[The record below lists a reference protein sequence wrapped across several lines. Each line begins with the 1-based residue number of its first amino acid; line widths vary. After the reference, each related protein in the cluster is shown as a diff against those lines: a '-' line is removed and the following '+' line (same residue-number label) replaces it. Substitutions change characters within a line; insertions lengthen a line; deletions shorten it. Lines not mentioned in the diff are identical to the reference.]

1 MHGMSGLQSILS
13 NMLDAVDSEFLSAAG
28 VVLGSCI
35 LFIFKSV
42 RETGKKVVSGIRQ
55 AVKFSGAKKQ
65 HIYNEQI
72 NELNEGVEASLMRI
86 GVLTD
91 AARVSVW
98 QFHNGETFTLSKP
111 VFKLRSSFEY
121 DRPGLTPDCTVIN
134 DVLVTQC
141 LPLVGPLIDKKG
153 KKTDGVTIVPVNA
166 DELPSGDEHRI
177 IKLDLE
183 HISYGSFKYLMEKL
197 GTSVIYATLLDTPAG
212 APFGIITIQFA
223 AYDEPTETFE
233 PNATKI
239 CASLSRI
246 RFALDD
252 TRH

>member
-1 MHGMSGLQSILS
+1 M
-13 NMLDAVDSEFLSAAG
+13 DSEVLAAVG

-35 LFIFKSV
+35 MFIFKSV
-42 RETGKKVVSGIRQ
+42 RAVGKKAVVSVKD
-55 AVKFSGAKKQ
+55 AVVSIGTKKQ

-72 NELNEGVEASLMRI
+72 NKLNEDVEESLMRI

-153 KKTDGVTIVPVNA
+153 ARGEGISLVKVDKS
-166 DELPSGDEHRI
+166 ELPSGDDHRI
-177 IKLDLE
+177 IKLDLAE
-183 HISYGSFKYLMEKL
+183 LSYGAFKYLMEKL
-197 GTSVIYATLLDTPAG
+197 GTSTVYAVLLDTTAG
-212 APFGIITIQFA
+212 APFGIITIQFTA
-223 AYDEPTETFE
+223 ADEPEKTFE
-233 PNATKI
+233 PNTTKI
-239 CASLSRI
+239 CPSLSRI